1 MRLCARTLAVDGQ
14 VREYAR
20 VKVCVPVRWCMSASV
35 RSHVWTMVY
44 VCASARACLDNL
56 WCVFVCVCIFVRLR
70 ARLYAFC
77 QGQTHSTHIFCVH
90 RPISQFDV
98 ISSSPDLN

>member
-20 VKVCVPVRWCMSASV
+20 VKVCVLVRWCMSASV
-35 RSHVWTMVY
+35 RSHVWAMV
-44 VCASARACLDNL
+44 SARACLEYFVV
-56 WCVFVCVCIFVRLR
+56 CVCVCIFVRLR

-98 ISSSPDLN
+98 ISSSPDLK